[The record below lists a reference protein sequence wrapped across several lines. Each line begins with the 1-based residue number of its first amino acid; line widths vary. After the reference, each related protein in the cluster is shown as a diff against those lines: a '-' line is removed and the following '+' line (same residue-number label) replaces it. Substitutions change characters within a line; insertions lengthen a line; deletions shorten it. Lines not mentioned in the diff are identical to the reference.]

1 MNFSIPSLFISKPLY
16 YSNGHNAQQIV
27 DAPHS
32 AVLLRWPNFPVI
44 ADHASDEGT
53 WRLQY
58 TIPNLTTCWVNDG
71 VRKDYIC
78 IRKQRGN
85 IADGKLYDAAGAL
98 VKNLKGIDLCIYTCT
113 GRKKGKATEVWLT
126 YWRKK

>member
-32 AVLLRWPNFPVI
+32 AVLLRWASFPVI

-58 TIPNLTTCWVNDG
+58 AIPNLTTCWVNDG

-85 IADGKLYDAAGAL
+85 IVDG
-98 VKNLKGIDLCIYTCT
+98 
-113 GRKKGKATEVWLT
+113 
-126 YWRKK
+126 